1 MKASRYSVAT
11 AAAVLAIGIGYAPQA
26 QNRPAGAR
34 QPASPSY
41 EKQVLPVLKKY
52 CVPCHSGPSAP
63 AGLNLAAYSS
73 RESVVKHL
81 AVWEKISRQIA
92 TGAMPPP
99 GSPAPSASQRQS
111 VVTWIDTTISAECK
125 LADPGRVTIRRLNR
139 EEYNRTI
146 RDLFGVDLRPAD
158 EFPSDDVGYGFDNI
172 GDVLSSSPLLVERYL
187 SAAEKIA
194 ERVIRVPEDRVRKF
208 EGDALSGIGGVQ
220 MMDDGTWALTSV
232 GEVATVVDARVA
244 GDYVLRVTAWAQQA
258 GPEIAKMAL
267 VLNGKRLAVMEVK
280 AERGKPLNYEVPMRL
295 TVGKHRVSAGFINDY
310 YQPNDPNPH
319 NRDRNLFIE
328 GLEVAAPPQATGATS
343 EFQSWLESQ
352 APPDLPNAQRATR
365 MLTALA
371 RRVYRRPAKPEE
383 VERLVGLVALAEKN
397 GEPFEQ
403 GLRLALQ
410 AMLCSPHFI
419 YRVEVDAQP
428 RSGTAI
434 RRLNDY
440 ELASRLAYFL
450 WASTPDET
458 LLSLA
463 DRGLLSNKD
472 TLITQVNRMLR
483 SAKADALTQVFA
495 EQWLTLRKLDQASP
509 DPTLFPVFDEELRI
523 AMKQETL
530 LLFDSVRKEDR
541 SVVTLLDAR
550 YTYVNEPLAKLYGI
564 PGIRGR
570 DMVKV
575 ALADDKRGGLLTQAS
590 ILTLTS
596 NPNRTSPVKRGKWVL
611 EQVLGEPPPPPPPGV
626 GNLSQERAAVEGKS
640 LKQRLEQHRSDP
652 TCASCHARMDGIGFG
667 LENFDA
673 IGRWREKDGG
683 LAIDST
689 AALPNGAK
697 FSGPAGLRKY
707 LLSRK
712 DQFVRTFVEFLL
724 TYALGRGLEVFD
736 RCAVDSIVKAA
747 KKGDYK
753 FSAIVRAIVLSDPFT
768 KRRGASGPT

>member
-34 QPASPSY
+34 PPASPSY
-41 EKQVLPVLKKY
+41 EKQVLPLLKKY

-63 AGLNLAAYSS
+63 AGLNLAAYST

-81 AVWEKISRQIA
+81 AVWEKISRQVA

-139 EEYNRTI
+139 EEYNRTV
-146 RDLFGVDLRPAD
+146 RDLFGLDLRPAD

-172 GDVLSSSPLLVERYL
+172 GDVLSASPLLVEQYL
-187 SAAEKIA
+187 TAAEKIA
-194 ERVIRVPEDRVRKF
+194 ARVILVPKDRVSKF
-208 EGDALSGIGGVQ
+208 ESDALTAIGGARL
-220 MMDDGTWALTSV
+220 MDEGTWALTSV
-232 GEVATVVDARVA
+232 GEVSAMVDARVA
-244 GDYVLRVTAWAQQA
+244 GEYVLRVTAWAQQA

-267 VLNGKRLAVMEVK
+267 LLDGKRLAVMEVN
-280 AERGKPLNYEVPMRL
+280 AGRAKPLSYEVPMRL
-295 TVGKHRVSAGFINDY
+295 TAGKHRVAAGFINDY
-310 YQPNDPNPH
+310 YQPNDPDPR

-328 GLEVAAPPQATGATS
+328 GIEVIAPPQAAGSITD
-343 EFQSWLESQ
+343 FQKWLNSQ
-352 APPDLPNAQRATR
+352 APGDLPNAQRAPR
-365 MLTALA
+365 MLAALA
-371 RRVYRRPAKPEE
+371 RRVYRRPPTEEE
-383 VERLVGLVALAEKN
+383 VQRLAALVALAEKN
-397 GEPFEQ
+397 GEPFEM

-434 RRLNDY
+434 RRLTDH

-463 DRGLLSNKD
+463 DRGQLTNKE
-472 TLITQVNRMLR
+472 TLIGQVNRMLR
-483 SAKADALTQVFA
+483 SPKADALTHVFA
-495 EQWLTLRKLDQASP
+495 EQWLTLRKLEHVSP
-509 DPTLFPVFDEELRI
+509 DPALFPTFNEELRK

-541 SVVTLLDAR
+541 SVVTFLDAR
-550 YTYVNEPLAKLYGI
+550 YTYVNEALAKLYGI
-564 PGIRGR
+564 AGVRGPE
-570 DMVKV
+570 MVKV
-575 ALADDKRGGLLTQAS
+575 ALPDETRGGILTHAS

-611 EQVLGEPPPPPPPGV
+611 EQMLGEPPPPPPPGV
-626 GNLSQERAAVEGKS
+626 GNLSEERTAVEGKS
-640 LKQRLEQHRSDP
+640 LKQRLEMHRKDP
-652 TCASCHARMDGIGFG
+652 ACASCHARMDGIGFG

-673 IGRWREKDGG
+673 IGRWRAKDGEF
-683 LAIDST
+683 AIDAS
-689 AALPNGAK
+689 AQLPSGAN
-697 FSGPAGLRKY
+697 FTGPAGLRKY
-707 LLSRK
+707 LVARK
-712 DQFVRTFVEFLL
+712 EQFVRTFVEYLL
-724 TYALGRGLEVFD
+724 TYALGRGLEVYD

-747 KKGDYK
+747 KKGGYK
-753 FSAIVRAIVLSDPFT
+753 FSAIVHAIVWSDPFS
-768 KRRGASGPT
+768 KRRGASSSN